1 MKSFFGK
8 ITFLVIGI
16 VAFFGINLKDVKAFQ
31 HHSNIS
37 EISSTTPLFLQHAND
52 ISPDRSVSNWHESHY
67 SHSSHES
74 HESHA
79 SHSSHFSGR

>member
-8 ITFLVIGI
+8 IVLLAFGI

-31 HHSNIS
+31 HYSNIS

-52 ISPDRSVSNWHESHY
+52 ISPDRSVLNWHSSHY
-67 SHSSHES
+67 SHGSHGSHES
-74 HESHA
+74 H
-79 SHSSHFSGR
+79 SSHYSHYSGR

>member
-8 ITFLVIGI
+8 IAFLVIGI

-52 ISPDRSVSNWHESHY
+52 ISPDGSVVNQHESHWSHSSHDSHRSHY
-67 SHSSHES
+67 SHY
-74 HESHA
+74 
-79 SHSSHFSGR
+79 SG